1 MSEKEIRATVRQIC
15 EDLDKRARYLARNGI
30 RKVVL
35 PAVLGAGLAMSGC
48 GDETTVPLYG
58 VPPAE
63 AGVEAGL
70 DPAYM
75 GPDVGIE
82 IDQGVDTCCDA
93 STDLLPLPEAAPAYM
108 GPDVGP
114 NPDSMLDD
122 GAAMLYMAP
131 DPESKPQ

>member
-35 PAVLGAGLAMSGC
+35 PAVLGAGLAISGC

-63 AGVEAGL
+63 AGVEAG
-70 DPAYM
+70 
-75 GPDVGIE
+75 V
-82 IDQGVDTCCDA
+82 DQGIDTSVDA
-93 STDLLPLPEAAPAYM
+93 ATDLLPLPEAAAAYM
-108 GPDVGP
+108 GPDAGTDLGP
-114 NPDSMLDD
+114 IPPYMAPPDGMMP
-122 GAAMLYMAP
+122 AYMAP
-131 DPESKPQ
+131 DPEPKAD